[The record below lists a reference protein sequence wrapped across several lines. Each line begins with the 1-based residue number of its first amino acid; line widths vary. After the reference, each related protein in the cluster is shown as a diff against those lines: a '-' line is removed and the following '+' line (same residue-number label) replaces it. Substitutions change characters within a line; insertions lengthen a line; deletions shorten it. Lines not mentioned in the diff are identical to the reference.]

1 MNLSEQQEGLQ
12 GWAAIIESQGVK
24 WNIRKVDLDLLME
37 FSEAFTVGKIIYS

>member
-24 WNIRKVDLDLLME
+24 WNVRRVDFNLLME
-37 FSEAFTVGKIIYS
+37 FCKAFTVGKIIHS